1 MPFARA
7 TDVSRVA
14 PGAAV
19 DGARRR
25 PQTLAIMSAML
36 PAILAE
42 RHRRL
47 RLLVCA
53 TLAAILYL
61 PALGRPA
68 LWEPDEGRYAEI
80 AREMVL
86 THDYVTPR
94 DNWVRYFEKPPLV
107 YWAEALSIKLLG
119 PNELAVRLPAAL
131 SSVAEV
137 DRDRGAGRG
146 DVRRGGGPGRR
157 DGPGALSAG
166 FRLRPLRDAR
176 SCARAFRYRRAR
188 RILGRGARAGL

>member
-1 MPFARA
+1 
-7 TDVSRVA
+7 
-14 PGAAV
+14 
-19 DGARRR
+19 
-25 PQTLAIMSAML
+25 ML
-36 PAILAE
+36 PAILAA
-42 RHRRL
+42 RRRRL

-68 LWEPDEGRYAEI
+68 LWEPDEGRYGEI

-119 PNELAVRLPAAL
+119 PSELAVRSCRPRSRASAEVAVTAAL
-131 SSVAEV
+131 GEAMF
-137 DRDRGAGRG
+137 GAAVGRSPP
-146 DVRRGGGPGRR
+146 RWSWP
-157 DGPGALSAG
+157 LSPICL
-166 FRLRPLRDAR
+166 RLCPLRDAR
-176 SCARAFRYRRAR
+176 PGARAFRYRRAR
-188 RILGRGARAGL
+188 RILGRCARAGL